1 MTGTSEKMMPLAR
14 QLVPKG
20 WNVLCPEAI
29 IPHPTRGGFAW
40 WLRSD
45 DPTLPLNEK
54 SLQQVHESVLRV
66 ITEIPEGPVI
76 VGGFS
81 QGAAIA
87 SAMLEYDIQSEGWKR
102 WSGESRKHFI
112 QRCKDKGW
120 EVKIKLCLIDY

>member
-1 MTGTSEKMMPLAR
+1 MMHGMTGTSEKMMPLAR

-66 ITEIPEGPVI
+66 ITEIPELRKRHNLPEMLG
-76 VGGFS
+76 VG
-81 QGAAIA
+81 
-87 SAMLEYDIQSEGWKR
+87 LR
-102 WSGESRKHFI
+102 TLTRK
-112 QRCKDKGW
+112 
-120 EVKIKLCLIDY
+120 

>member
-1 MTGTSEKMMPLAR
+1 MESVRDWMSKGTLIMMHGMTGTSEKMMPLAR

-54 SLQQVHESVLRV
+54 SLQQTRLN
-66 ITEIPEGPVI
+66 
-76 VGGFS
+76 
-81 QGAAIA
+81 
-87 SAMLEYDIQSEGWKR
+87 IQCV
-102 WSGESRKHFI
+102 F
-112 QRCKDKGW
+112 
-120 EVKIKLCLIDY
+120 